1 VIFGIS
7 SKPLRTVLRWQV
19 YVTVVIALVSGL
31 WAGFHGALS
40 AALGGLVSFLAGL
53 VFAMMVSGDTVM
65 RSAGAAL
72 RTLFRAEAGKI
83 TLIVLLL
90 WLVLTTYQEVV
101 LLAFFVAFV
110 ISVLVSQMAILVRAG
125 AD

>member
-1 VIFGIS
+1 MTFGIS

-110 ISVLVSQMAILVRAG
+110 ITVLVSQMAILVRAG

>member
-1 VIFGIS
+1 MTFSIP

-19 YVTVVIALVSGL
+19 YVTVLIAVMAGL

-40 AALGGLVSFLAGL
+40 AALGGLVVCLAGL
-53 VFAMMVSGDTVM
+53 VFAMMVSGNTV

-72 RTLFRAEAGKI
+72 RALFRAEAGKI

-101 LLAFFVAFV
+101 PLAFFVAFV
-110 ISVLVSQMAILVRAG
+110 ISVLVSQMAILVRA
-125 AD
+125 DRVD